1 MTHGGEDP
9 DRRMAAEVFRAVL
22 EQPEP
27 EPPAVLAAVRAGGRR
42 LRARRRL
49 TLGAAVLTAVPVLT
63 LTAALAVAGPAGT
76 PRLRDLVGLDPA
88 GGRPSTARPSS
99 YGMDQLDAVHERLR
113 SALAAHLPAGYT
125 GVLDGG
131 GPTTFRLV
139 RADGGFTAV
148 ATIMGDPL
156 APGSRAPSPC
166 EPRAGRP
173 VYASDCVSR
182 TLPDGSTGWLY
193 RTTSYPGTQFTLV
206 TPQGRIAGL
215 GTLPTATPPQGEGGE
230 PQESRAMTPED
241 LDALVRDP
249 QVLAALEA
257 VPLDAPG

>member
-1 MTHGGEDP
+1 MTHGGDDP
-9 DRRMAAEVFRAVL
+9 DRRMAAQVFRAVL

-27 EPPAVLAAVRAGGRR
+27 EQPVVLAAVRTGGRR

-49 TLGAAVLTAVPVLT
+49 ALGTAVLAAIPVLAIT
-63 LTAALAVAGPAGT
+63 TALALPGSASA

-88 GGRPSTARPSS
+88 DGRPSMAQPSS
-99 YGMDQLDAVHERLR
+99 YGMDQLDAMHDRLR
-113 SALAAHLPAGYT
+113 TALAAHLPAGYT

-131 GPTTFRLV
+131 GPTTFRLA

-148 ATIMGDPL
+148 ATIMGNPL
-156 APGSRAPSPC
+156 APGSHAPSPC
-166 EPRAGRP
+166 EPQDGRP
-173 VYASDCVSR
+173 VYAIGCVSR

-193 RTTSYPGTQFTLV
+193 KSTSYPGTQFTLV

-215 GTLPTATPPQGEGGE
+215 GTLPTAVPPQGESGE
-230 PQESRAMTPED
+230 PQESKAMTPEE
-241 LDALVRDP
+241 LDALVSTP
-249 QVLAALEA
+249 EVLAALEA

>member
-9 DRRMAAEVFRAVL
+9 GRLMAVEVFRAVL
-22 EQPEP
+22 EPPEP

-42 LRARRRL
+42 LRTRRRL
-49 TLGAAVLTAVPVLT
+49 ALGAAVLAAVPVLAI
-63 LTAALAVAGPAGT
+63 TAALVVPESA
-76 PRLRDLVGLDPA
+76 
-88 GGRPSTARPSS
+88 ARPS
-99 YGMDQLDAVHERLR
+99 GAGADPWDAIHDRLR

-148 ATIMGDPL
+148 ATVMGDPV
-156 APGSRAPSPC
+156 APGSRLPSPC
-166 EPRAGRP
+166 EPQGGRP

-193 RTTSYPGTQFTLV
+193 RSTSYPVTQLILV

-215 GTLPTATPPQGEGGE
+215 GTMPTAVPPQGEGGE
-230 PQESRAMTPED
+230 PQESKSMTPEQ
-241 LDALVRDP
+241 LDALVSAP
-249 QVLAALEA
+249 EVLAALEA
-257 VPLDAPG
+257 VGTDAPG